1 MAEENETP
9 EVEETTPAPEAST
22 TDKGSDPV
30 ADESTSTAD
39 AGSDP
44 VAAEATEPVAD
55 EGSDPSGDPEPDP
68 SGDPDPEP
76 AGDPEPVEAG
86 PTLTRKEQRAAV
98 RHVEASKRKPRT
110 VEERVAARLEERKQK
125 AAQRKRRREK
135 AKAARATGEKGPAKT
150 ASTAEHGPGRPKT
163 RQGLVVSSK
172 ADKTISV
179 RVDTARRH
187 RRYEKIVRSSST
199 LHAHDESND
208 ANEGDLV
215 TIIESRPLSK
225 LKRWR
230 LVEVLERAK

>member
-30 ADESTSTAD
+30 ADESTPEPD
-39 AGSDP
+39 AAEGSDTENTAE
-44 VAAEATEPVAD
+44 VAPAD
-55 EGSDPSGDPEPDP
+55 EGSDPSGDPEP
-68 SGDPDPEP
+68 EP
-76 AGDPEPVEAG
+76 AAQGEPAEPVEAG